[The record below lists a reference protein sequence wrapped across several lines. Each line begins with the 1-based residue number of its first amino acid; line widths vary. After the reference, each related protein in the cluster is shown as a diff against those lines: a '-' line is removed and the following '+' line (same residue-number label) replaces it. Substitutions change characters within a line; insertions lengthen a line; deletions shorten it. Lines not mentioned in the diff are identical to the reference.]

1 MAAPLFEDK
10 TEQPNKKT
18 KSSKTFQKLLRWKE
32 EEEEEEEE
40 CYKRWKCVFLC
51 VY

>member
-32 EEEEEEEE
+32 EEE
-40 CYKRWKCVFLC
+40 CYKRWKCVFC
-51 VY
+51 AY